1 MKLST
6 FNFQLSTLIVLAVL
20 FMGCENNGM
29 TAGDPDYWTTSRG
42 QFTAEIPQGDHTVTM
57 YFLGNGD
64 GTATVTF
71 DGSNPLHWAGSSN
84 ATVSVLTYK
93 DTIVIPELV
102 LHAGQNLR
110 VTAIGKEAF
119 MGCRELV
126 KVEIPASVTSFG
138 EGAFAICTSLKS
150 LNIPSGIDSIPS
162 ACFGQCQSLDSVTI
176 PSSVKYIGG
185 KAFYG
190 CKHLHQIHLSE
201 GLERID
207 DMAFYACS
215 SEKLLDITL
224 PASLTQI
231 GAHVF
236 GGYDATYCHI
246 LSYTPLSTTPPALSG
261 ALYYRP
267 EGLTEDP
274 VVYVPAG
281 AKAAY
286 QAAENWNKLIIR
298 EQF

>member
-1 MKLST
+1 MKISN
-6 FNFQLSTLIVLAVL
+6 FNLIVLALL

-29 TAGDPDYWTTSRG
+29 IAGDPEYWTTSRG
-42 QFTAEIPQGDHTVTM
+42 QFTVEIPQGDHTVTM
-57 YFLGNGD
+57 FFLNNGD

-93 DTIVIPELV
+93 DTIVIPEAV
-102 LHAGQNLR
+102 VYEKQTLR
-110 VTAIGKEAF
+110 VTSIGPEAF
-119 MGCRELV
+119 MGCRELT
-126 KVEIPASVTSFG
+126 KVEIPASVKSLG
-138 EGAFAICTSLKS
+138 EGAFAICTALKAC
-150 LNIPSGIDSIPS
+150 NIPSGINSIPS
-162 ACFGQCQSLDSVTI
+162 ACFGQCQNLDSIAI
-176 PSSVKYIGG
+176 PSSVKNIGQ

-190 CKHLHQIHLSE
+190 CKHLQQVSLAE
-201 GLERID
+201 GLERIE

-215 SEKLLDITL
+215 SEKWMDITL
-224 PASLTQI
+224 PASVKQI
-231 GAHVF
+231 GADVF
-236 GGYDATYCHI
+236 GGYEATYCHI
-246 LSYTPLSTTPPALSG
+246 LSYTMLSATPPVLSG

-274 VVYVPAG
+274 VVYVPTG

-286 QAAENWNKLIIR
+286 EAAENWKKLIIR